1 MSAPPVSHKPK
12 HGIKRKHNL
21 AKLKSRQKAKTMEKI
36 EKKNNAVTFE
46 VIFVGR
52 SNVGKSTLLKNLTG
66 RNVRTGKRP
75 GVTLKPTHL
84 YFDDF
89 LITDMPG
96 FGFMSGVTKEKS
108 EDVKNNIVQYIEG
121 HADRIMLAV
130 QVIDGPAF
138 VEITERWDS
147 RDEIPI
153 DLELHDF
160 LEEMEITTI
169 IAANKMDRVKE
180 TEKDELL
187 TEIVEIFGYGTDENG
202 ESTGVGWKESG
213 ALVAPVSARG
223 GDIRPLIS
231 HLKNEFHKMKRDDL
245 FKHFN

>member
-1 MSAPPVSHKPK
+1 MTKPPVSHKPK
-12 HGIKRKHNL
+12 HGIKRKKNL
-21 AKLKSRQKAKTMEKI
+21 AKLKAREKVKTMAKI
-36 EKKNNAVTFE
+36 EKKNDAVTFE
-46 VIFVGR
+46 VVFVGR

-75 GVTLKPTHL
+75 GVTLKPTHF

-108 EDVKNNIVQYIEG
+108 EDVKNNIVHYIET
-121 HADRIMLAV
+121 HADRIKIAV
-130 QVIDGPAF
+130 QIIDATSF
-138 VEITERWDS
+138 AEITQRWDE

-160 LEEMEITTI
+160 LEEMGIITI

-180 TEKDELL
+180 DEKDDLL
-187 TEIVEIFGYGTDENG
+187 TEITEIFGYEGA
-202 ESTGVGWKESG
+202 WKDCG
-213 ALVAPVSARG
+213 ALIAPVCARSG
-223 GDIRPLIS
+223 EIRPLVS

-245 FKHFN
+245 FKHFK

>member
-1 MSAPPVSHKPK
+1 
-12 HGIKRKHNL
+12 
-21 AKLKSRQKAKTMEKI
+21 MEKI
-36 EKKNNAVTFE
+36 EKKNDAVTFE

-89 LITDMPG
+89 LMTDMPG

-108 EDVKNNIVQYIEG
+108 EDVKNNIVHYIEE
-121 HADRIMLAV
+121 HADRIRIAV
-130 QVIDGPAF
+130 QIIDGPSF

-160 LEEMEITTI
+160 LEEMGIITI

-180 TEKDELL
+180 DEKDDLL
-187 TEIVEIFGYGTDENG
+187 DKIVEIFGYDGT
-202 ESTGVGWKESG
+202 WKESG
-213 ALVAPVSARG
+213 ALIAPVCARSG
-223 GDIRPLIS
+223 EIRPLVS

-245 FKHFN
+245 FKHFK

>member
-1 MSAPPVSHKPK
+1 MSEVPVSHKPK
-12 HGIKRKHNL
+12 HGIKRMKNL
-21 AKLKSRQKAKTMEKI
+21 AKLKTRQKEKSIAKI

-52 SNVGKSTLLKNLTG
+52 SNVGKSTLLKSLTG

-96 FGFMSGVTKEKS
+96 FGFMSGVTLEKAD
-108 EDVKNNIVQYIEG
+108 EVKDQIVQYIEG
-121 HADRIMLAV
+121 HADRIRVAV

-138 VEITERWDS
+138 AQITNRWDA

-160 LEEMEITTI
+160 LDEMGIATI
-169 IAANKMDRVKE
+169 VAVNKMDKVKE
-180 TEKDELL
+180 DEKDAMLD
-187 TEIVEIFGYGTDENG
+187 EIVEIFGYEGA
-202 ESTGVGWKESG
+202 WKECG
-213 ALVAPVSARG
+213 ALIAPVSARSG
-223 GDIRPLIS
+223 GGEIRPLVS
-231 HLKNEFHKMKRDDL
+231 RMKNEFHKMKRDDL
-245 FKHFN
+245 FKHFK

>member
-1 MSAPPVSHKPK
+1 
-12 HGIKRKHNL
+12 
-21 AKLKSRQKAKTMEKI
+21 MEKI

-46 VIFVGR
+46 VVFVGR

-108 EDVKNNIVQYIEG
+108 EDVKNNIVQYIEE
-121 HADRIMLAV
+121 HADRIFLAV

-138 VEITERWDS
+138 VEIVERWDA
-147 RDEIPI
+147 REEIPI

-160 LEEMEITTI
+160 LEEMEIIPI

-180 TEKDELL
+180 DEKDALL
-187 TEIVEIFGYGTDENG
+187 NDVVEIFGYEGN
-202 ESTGVGWKESG
+202 WKESG

-223 GDIRPLIS
+223 GDIRPLVS

-245 FKHFN
+245 FKHFK

>member
-1 MSAPPVSHKPK
+1 MAASPPVSQRPK
-12 HGIKRKHNL
+12 HGIKRKQNL
-21 AKLKSRQKAKTMEKI
+21 AKLKTRQKAKSIEKI

-46 VIFVGR
+46 VVFVGR

-96 FGFMSGVTKEKS
+96 FGFMSGVTLEKS
-108 EDVKNNIVQYIEG
+108 EDVKTNIVKYIEDN
-121 HADRIMLAV
+121 ADRIKIAV

-138 VEITERWDS
+138 AEITKRWDS

-160 LEEMEITTI
+160 LDEMDIT
-169 IAANKMDRVKE
+169 AVVAVNKMDKVKE
-180 TEKDELL
+180 DEKDQMLD
-187 TEIVEIFGYGTDENG
+187 EIVEIFGYEGA
-202 ESTGVGWKESG
+202 WKECG
-213 ALVAPVSARG
+213 ALIAPVSARG
-223 GDIRPLIS
+223 GDIRPLVS
-231 HLKNEFHKMKRDDL
+231 KLKNEFHKMKRDDL
-245 FKHFN
+245 FKHFK

>member
-1 MSAPPVSHKPK
+1 MTKPPVSQKPK
-12 HGIKRKHNL
+12 HGIQRKQNL
-21 AKLKSRQKAKTMEKI
+21 AKLKAREKVKTMEKI
-36 EKKNNAVTFE
+36 EKKNDAVTFE

-89 LITDMPG
+89 LMTDMPG

-108 EDVKNNIVQYIEG
+108 EDVKNNIVHYIEE
-121 HADRIMLAV
+121 HADRIRIAV
-130 QVIDGPAF
+130 QIIDGPSF

-160 LEEMEITTI
+160 LEEMGIITI

-180 TEKDELL
+180 DEKDDLL
-187 TEIVEIFGYGTDENG
+187 DKIVEIFGYDGT
-202 ESTGVGWKESG
+202 WKESG
-213 ALVAPVSARG
+213 ALIAPVCARSG
-223 GDIRPLIS
+223 EIRPLVS

-245 FKHFN
+245 FKHFK

>member
-12 HGIKRKHNL
+12 HGIKRKKNL
-21 AKLKSRQKAKTMEKI
+21 AKLKTRQKAKTMEKI
-36 EKKNNAVTFE
+36 EKKNDAVTFE
-46 VIFVGR
+46 VVFVGR
-52 SNVGKSTLLKNLTG
+52 SNVGKSTLLKSLTG

-96 FGFMSGVTKEKS
+96 FGFMSGVTPEKS
-108 EDVKNNIVQYIEG
+108 EDVKNTIVRYIEE
-121 HADRIMLAV
+121 HADRIYLAV

-138 VEITERWDS
+138 VEIVERWDA

-160 LEEMEITTI
+160 LEEMGIITV

-180 TEKDELL
+180 DEKDELL
-187 TEIVEIFGYGTDENG
+187 GEIAEIFGYEEGP
-202 ESTGVGWKESG
+202 WKESG
-213 ALVAPVSARG
+213 ALIAPVAARA
-223 GDIRPLIS
+223 GDIRPLVS

-245 FKHFN
+245 FKHFK

>member
-1 MSAPPVSHKPK
+1 
-12 HGIKRKHNL
+12 
-21 AKLKSRQKAKTMEKI
+21 MEKI
-36 EKKNNAVTFE
+36 EKKNDAVTFE
-46 VIFVGR
+46 VVFVGR
-52 SNVGKSTLLKNLTG
+52 SNVGKSTLLKSLTG

-96 FGFMSGVTKEKS
+96 FGFMSGVTPEKS
-108 EDVKNNIVQYIEG
+108 EDVKNTIVRYIEE
-121 HADRIMLAV
+121 HADRIYLAV

-138 VEITERWDS
+138 VEIVERWDA

-160 LEEMEITTI
+160 LEEMGIITV

-180 TEKDELL
+180 DEKDELL
-187 TEIVEIFGYGTDENG
+187 GEIAEIFGYEEGP
-202 ESTGVGWKESG
+202 WKESG
-213 ALVAPVSARG
+213 ALIAPVAARA
-223 GDIRPLIS
+223 GDIRPLVS

-245 FKHFN
+245 FKHFK

>member
-12 HGIKRKHNL
+12 HGVKRMKNL
-21 AKLKSRQKAKTMEKI
+21 AKLKTRQKAKAVEKI

-46 VIFVGR
+46 VVFVGR

-96 FGFMSGVTKEKS
+96 FGFMSGVTREKS
-108 EDVKNNIVQYIEG
+108 EDVKNNIVQYIEE
-121 HADRIMLAV
+121 HADRIHLAV

-160 LEEMEITTI
+160 LEEMEIITV
-169 IAANKMDRVKE
+169 IAANKMDKVKAD
-180 TEKDELL
+180 EKDAMLND
-187 TEIVEIFGYGTDENG
+187 IVEIFGYEGT
-202 ESTGVGWKESG
+202 WKECG

-223 GDIRPLIS
+223 GDIRPLVS

-245 FKHFN
+245 FKHFK

>member
-1 MSAPPVSHKPK
+1 MSIPPVSRKPK
-12 HGIKRKHNL
+12 HGIKRKKNL
-21 AKLKSRQKAKTMEKI
+21 AKLKTRQKAKTVEKI
-36 EKKNNAVTFE
+36 EKKNAAVTFE

-52 SNVGKSTLLKNLTG
+52 SNVGKSTLLKSLTG
-66 RNVRTGKRP
+66 RTVRTGKRP

-89 LITDMPG
+89 LMTDMPG
-96 FGFMSGVTKEKS
+96 FGFMSGVTVEKAD
-108 EDVKNNIVQYIEG
+108 EVKNTIVQYIEK
-121 HADRIMLAV
+121 HADRIHLAV

-138 VEITERWDS
+138 VEIVERWDA

-160 LEEMEITTI
+160 LKEMGIITV

-180 TEKDELL
+180 DEKEALL
-187 TEIVEIFGYGTDENG
+187 SQIVEIFGYEGN
-202 ESTGVGWKESG
+202 WKESG

-223 GDIRPLIS
+223 GDIRPLVS

-245 FKHFN
+245 FKHFK

>member
-1 MSAPPVSHKPK
+1 MTNPPVSHKPK
-12 HGIKRKHNL
+12 HGIKRKKNL
-21 AKLKSRQKAKTMEKI
+21 AKLKTRQKAKAIEKI
-36 EKKNNAVTFE
+36 EKKNDAVTFE
-46 VIFVGR
+46 VVFVGR

-108 EDVKNNIVQYIEG
+108 DDVKDNIVHYIEE
-121 HADRIMLAV
+121 HADRIMIAV

-160 LEEMEITTI
+160 LEEMEIITI
-169 IAANKMDRVKE
+169 IAANKMDRVKDD
-180 TEKDELL
+180 EKDDLL
-187 TEIVEIFGYGTDENG
+187 NDVVGIFGYDRGEGT
-202 ESTGVGWKESG
+202 WKESG

-245 FKHFN
+245 FKHFK

>member
-1 MSAPPVSHKPK
+1 MA
-12 HGIKRKHNL
+12 
-21 AKLKSRQKAKTMEKI
+21 KI

-96 FGFMSGVTKEKS
+96 FGFMSGVTKEKA
-108 EDVKNNIVQYIEG
+108 EDVKNNIVQYIEE

-130 QVIDGPAF
+130 QVIDSPAF
-138 VEITERWDS
+138 VEITERWEL

-160 LEEMEITTI
+160 LEEMEIITI

-180 TEKDELL
+180 EEKDGLL
-187 TEIVEIFGYGTDENG
+187 DQVVEIFGYTGT
-202 ESTGVGWKESG
+202 WKESD
-213 ALVAPVSARG
+213 ALVAPVCARG
-223 GDIRPLIS
+223 GDVRPLVS
-231 HLKNEFHKMKRDDL
+231 QMKNAFHNMKRDDL